1 MATNPPP
8 LIERQKDHNITHE
21 DLLEYQQQ
29 LKEHFDER
37 VDELIELIK
46 SGFPEG
52 DPAAHRRVHE
62 GYIKEAAARD
72 ELKSKIIEKIITGG
86 VWGGLIFVG
95 TLVWEYVKG
104 EAKR

>member
-8 LIERQKDHNITHE
+8 LLERNRDNPITHE

-29 LKEHFDER
+29 LKTHFDER

-52 DPAAHRRVHE
+52 DPSAHRKVHE

-86 VWGGLIFVG
+86 VWGGLLFVG